1 MAWCRLA
8 DSHNPNRSPEQCLQT
23 QSYVII
29 RPRLKLVNFTTL
41 LLALTVNGTG
51 RPGTQ
56 RSTGHCVSVSGRPAA
71 QRPTGHCVAG
81 HPGTQRPIIGHCVA
95 GHPGTQSWTG
105 HCVAGH
111 PGTQRST
118 AHCVA
123 GTRVHSIAHLI
134 YLWYIA
140 YEGIDTD
147 ALWSRGW
154 VGLRSASLVVCTIG
168 NEERPPEG
176 QHWME
181 QYLTRD
187 FYII

>member
-41 LLALTVNGTG
+41 LLAQTVNGTG

-56 RSTGHCVSVSGRPAA
+56 RSIGHCVSVSGHPAA

-81 HPGTQRPIIGHCVA
+81 HPGTQRPIGHCVA
-95 GHPGTQSWTG
+95 GHPGTQWWTG

-123 GTRVHSIAHLI
+123 GTRVHSIVLFLKKMFEFWLKFH
-134 YLWYIA
+134 
-140 YEGIDTD
+140 
-147 ALWSRGW
+147 WSLFRR
-154 VGLRSASLVVCTIG
+154 VQLTIF
-168 NEERPPEG
+168 
-176 QHWME
+176 QHCF
-181 QYLTRD
+181 R
-187 FYII
+187 